1 MAIIRKDIG
10 EQFLNDMGIDTDMK
24 VLVAFV
30 ALYEKVEGL
39 IGTEEV
45 PGGHQDW
52 LMFGDE
58 INEIVRLLNVYKE
71 LFDDTKVQLVIKGLR
86 EK

>member
-1 MAIIRKDIG
+1 M
-10 EQFLNDMGIDTDMK
+10 NDK

-45 PGGHQDW
+45 PHGGLQDW
-52 LMFGDE
+52 LMIGDE
-58 INEIVRLLNVYKE
+58 INEIVRLLNVYKK
-71 LFDDTKVQLVIKGLR
+71 LFDTTKIELAAKGLR
-86 EK
+86 EVKDEIT